1 MTPKLL
7 GNCSS
12 LNSLTPSYNRLS
24 KSSSAADE
32 SRTTSVMALEDV
44 ELNDEDFAP
53 EHHYTQEEN
62 AKIHKGMFNWS
73 YQFCL
78 RLLIFFAVL
87 KRKVLVTLFYFYYYV
102 HN

>member
-1 MTPKLL
+1 MTSKLL

-24 KSSSAADE
+24 KSNSAADE

-62 AKIHKGMFNWS
+62 AKIHKGMFNLS

-78 RLLIFFAVL
+78 RLLTFFAGL
-87 KRKVLVTLFYFYYYV
+87 KRKVLVTAFYFYYYV